1 MGGIDD
7 AGVCISALGALLAWS
22 ATLKLRFRTE
32 FNAAVRTWGFGP
44 TWTRVVSLVLPPFE
58 LTLAAG
64 LMAAAFNVGNRTL
77 MCWACFLTFTAF
89 SAGQLWVW
97 RRRPEAA
104 CGCFGRSSRSVST
117 SSVLRT
123 TSLAVA
129 AGFTAV
135 VS

>member
-44 TWTRVVSLVLPPFE
+44 TRTRVASL
-58 LTLAAG
+58 G